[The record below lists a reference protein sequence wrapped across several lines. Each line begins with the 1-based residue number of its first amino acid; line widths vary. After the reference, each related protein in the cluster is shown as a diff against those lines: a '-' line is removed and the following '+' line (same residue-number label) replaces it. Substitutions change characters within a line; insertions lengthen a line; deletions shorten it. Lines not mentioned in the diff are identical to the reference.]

1 MSKKEGGM
9 VASSKANFIVS
20 ADIVDVLSKRY
31 LIIAG
36 ILLIIFII
44 ISIIYYNINNEKLET
59 ILELIMSFVIA
70 IAGSCIFFVVQR
82 KTTRFNKK
90 WP

>member
-44 ISIIYYNINNEKLET
+44 SIIYYNINNEKLET
-59 ILELIMSFVIA
+59 ILELIMSLVIA

-90 WP
+90 

>member
-44 ISIIYYNINNEKLET
+44 SIIYYNINNEKLET
-59 ILELIMSFVIA
+59 ILELIMSLVIA

>member
-44 ISIIYYNINNEKLET
+44 ISIIYYNINNEKL
-59 ILELIMSFVIA
+59 
-70 IAGSCIFFVVQR
+70 
-82 KTTRFNKK
+82 
-90 WP
+90 